1 VVVDCS
7 RRSQKQAMEI
17 LQLLSRTLNGNGG
30 GPPMKIIGTLII
42 MSVLVVG
49 CGTVQDT
56 IYLQN
61 VQVQG
66 SESQPP
72 IHVTTKSTGSKS
84 VYLAPHISINSNTSL
99 SGSLSPQYSGQ
110 VPTTLPAFQR
120 RGLNWSLPSVQ
131 FGLDLDCGLSD
142 NMALM
147 LGGGQSVVNDRSL
160 WDGYAGIGFFERDKN
175 SAIRADL
182 GIQVQEISY
191 DAATVVERT
200 TTPLWGNPYTERCFF
215 LDTDKETHLN
225 FFAAGTFNSIHDD
238 WLVNPFCQAG
248 FSTQK
253 LTNFSPRNSRVESGL
268 GTYIRTDLRAESSA
282 FWLFAVP
289 GVYFNVGQSN
299 RLLLGVRISDQVGI
313 ENANPSVLFSPVL
326 QFDWKL

>member
-1 VVVDCS
+1 MD
-7 RRSQKQAMEI
+7 I
-17 LQLLSRTLNGNGG
+17 LQSLDHRLNYKRG
-30 GPPMKIIGTLII
+30 GPPMKITGTLII
-42 MSVLVVG
+42 TSMLMIG

-66 SESQPP
+66 AVSQPP
-72 IHVTTKSTGSKS
+72 IHVTTKSTGGKS
-84 VYLAPHISINSNTSL
+84 VYLTPHISINSKTSL
-99 SGSLSPQYSGQ
+99 SGSLSPQYSGR
-110 VPTTLPAFQR
+110 VPDSLSAFR
-120 RGLNWSLPSVQ
+120 RKGLNWSLPSVQ

-142 NMALM
+142 NMALI
-147 LGGGQSVVNDRSL
+147 LGGSQSEVNHLSL
-160 WDGYAGIGFFERDKN
+160 WGGYAGIGFFDRDEN

-182 GIQVQEISY
+182 GVQLQEVSY
-191 DAATVVERT
+191 DAATVLERT
-200 TTPLWGNPYTERCFF
+200 TTPFWGNPYAQTFFF
-215 LDTDKETHLN
+215 LDTGKETHLN
-225 FFAAGTFNSIHDD
+225 FFATGTFNSIHDD
-238 WLVNPFCQAG
+238 WVLNPFLQAG

-268 GTYIRTDLRAESSA
+268 GTYISTDLRAESSA

-289 GVYFNVGQSN
+289 GVYVNVGQSS
-299 RLLLGVRISDQVGI
+299 RLLLGVRTAYQAGV